1 MLKWGT
7 PALSSTGQS
16 QTYDPGSTYWVT
28 LDVSPGTAAPGPP
41 NRVNH
46 VGRGAD
52 VRIASAYAFKTSAAV
67 RPASSRRQVYP
78 ALGMCGLRLIPQARS
93 TQPWLSPAA
102 TLRSQ
107 SCTLSAQ

>member
-52 VRIASAYAFKTSAAV
+52 VRIAAAYAFTTSAAV
-67 RPASSRRQVYP
+67 RQASSRTIWTEWTAPPFIAKRKVVHP
-78 ALGMCGLRLIPQARS
+78 VARVSRAPDVCPLIVTA
-93 TQPWLSPAA
+93 
-102 TLRSQ
+102 
-107 SCTLSAQ
+107 